1 MILDP
6 LRSCGGVRWSACVTD
21 LDAGELDRL
30 DAQQVLPTASVGKIF
45 LLLTVAD
52 LIDRGELDAGEQL
65 GPTPGDI
72 VADSGLLQ
80 HFAGQRLAVGDL
92 ARLVGAVSD
101 NLATNVL
108 LRRVGLP
115 AVAHLTGSLGV
126 VDSGLIDYVR
136 DQRRPG
142 EHAWT
147 LSHGTGAELC
157 SIVEQLGRETLVSAA
172 VSGRIVEWLTHNT
185 DLSMVASA
193 LALDPLAHLGAD
205 PATGIALFNKT
216 GTDEG
221 TRADVG
227 MVQVGERRVAYAV
240 IARWDGDDL
249 VSRSAVLDAM
259 GVVGERILQHLRCV

>member
-6 LRSCGGVRWSACVTD
+6 LRSCDAARWSARVVD
-21 LDAGELDRL
+21 LGVGELDQL
-30 DAQQVLPTASVGKIF
+30 DAQVVLPTASVGKIF

-52 LIDRGELDAGEQL
+52 LLDRGALDPSEQL
-65 GPTPGDI
+65 EPVSDDA

-80 HFAGQRLAVGDL
+80 YLADQRMSIDDL

-108 LRRVGLP
+108 LRRVGLA
-115 AVAHLTGSLGV
+115 AVHELTATLGV
-126 VDSGLIDYVR
+126 TASALNDYVR
-136 DQRRPG
+136 DDRRPG
-142 EHAWT
+142 VHAAT
-147 LSHGTGAELC
+147 LSHGTGAELW
-157 SIVEQLGRETLVSAA
+157 SIAERLERGVLVSTTASARVRGWLAA
-172 VSGRIVEWLTHNT
+172 NT

-193 LALDPLAHLGAD
+193 FALDPLAHTVPDAGTGLG
-205 PATGIALFNKT
+205 LFNKT

-227 MVQVGERRVAYAV
+227 VVRLGERRVAYAV

-259 GVVGERILQHLRCV
+259 RAVGSGICAHLLTG